1 MATLALTHN
10 LRNPYAPTLSALA
23 LGLLALGVLFHAE
36 AAAAVQVWIDS
47 TAYGHCF
54 LVLPM
59 ALYLAWDRRASLVG
73 VPVRPTFS
81 RKVLRSWSETNSTR
95 SLKRVSS
102 RSMAN
107 SARPFGVAGS

>member
-73 VPVRPTFS
+73 VPVA
-81 RKVLRSWSETNSTR
+81 LGDE
-95 SLKRVSS
+95 
-102 RSMAN
+102 
-107 SARPFGVAGS
+107 AGEA